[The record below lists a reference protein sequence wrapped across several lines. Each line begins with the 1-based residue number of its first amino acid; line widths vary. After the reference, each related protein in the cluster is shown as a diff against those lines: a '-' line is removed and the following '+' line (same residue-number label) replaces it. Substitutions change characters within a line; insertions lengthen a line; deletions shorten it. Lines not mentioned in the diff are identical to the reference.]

1 LQAGLAAA
9 ASPVSQGLAKG
20 HIVGFQDLENDGDEA
35 AERYYSMRL
44 RHALPTAQG
53 VFEAFE
59 GRWVYAHGEHP
70 SAPFGIGDAPCLPG
84 FDEVQEQIDDFASE
98 AAEFVK
104 LAHEAELPLYAHLVN
119 LFMGG
124 SMPPPV
130 HSVGIHETCSL
141 GQSMAAA
148 ARAMLRGINTLKI
161 KLDPDVGLE
170 QSIKSLRLIRNTYPD
185 MHLRIDLAG
194 ALNETLEG
202 GQDPRSLLEE
212 FAQLRLD
219 YLEDPVDAK
228 LIDLLPTGIVPL
240 ALDLVS
246 CSFEQAIECVERRQI
261 DVLVLK
267 PQLCGSFGRAFT
279 LARTARA
286 RGVQVVLS
294 SLYDSPVGIAT
305 LLHFGVA
312 VGLDDCAHGL
322 NTLSL
327 IYPHPCALLKPGKD
341 GRILIPTGPGL
352 GLGEG
357 PWMPKL

>member
-1 LQAGLAAA
+1 
-9 ASPVSQGLAKG
+9 
-20 HIVGFQDLENDGDEA
+20 VGFQDLEDDYEEDA
-35 AERYYSMRL
+35 AEHHYSMRL

-53 VFEAFE
+53 MFEAFE

-70 SAPFGIGDAPCLPG
+70 SDPFGIGDAPCLPG
-84 FDEVQEQIDDFASE
+84 FDEAQDQIDDFAAE
-98 AAEFVK
+98 TAEFVK
-104 LAHEAELPLYAHLVN
+104 MAHEAELPLYAHLVN

-124 SMPPPV
+124 SMPPPM
-130 HSVGIHETCSL
+130 HSVAIHETCAL

-148 ARAMLRGINTLKI
+148 ARSMLRGVNTLKI

-170 QSIKSLRLIRNTYPD
+170 QSLKSLRLMRDTYPD
-185 MHLRIDLAG
+185 IHLRIDLAAG
-194 ALNETLEG
+194 MSESLEL
-202 GQDPRSLLEE
+202 GQDPRPLLEE
-212 FAQLRLD
+212 FAELELD
-219 YLEDPVDAK
+219 YLEDPVSVE

-305 LLHFGVA
+305 LLHFAVALGV
-312 VGLDDCAHGL
+312 DDCAHGL

-341 GRILIPTGPGL
+341 GRILIPTGLGL